1 MSKKHQEF
9 MRSKLARFR
18 LEGCRNSLKQKY
30 PEFIYPLNKLQ
41 FVERKHGVSNP
52 YVSGHHLSTDGLHI
66 YYSPYH
72 TIAMKRSDTEYE
84 IMHIVLHGIL
94 GHFLCQQNYP
104 KHDIRDPIMDFQVEQ
119 FALLLG
125 MSTPFSREYS
135 HQVSNVLSAKDS
147 TLKYYYH
154 YIQNPQE
161 IHNLKKFKCMAAD
174 DHKEWDYREKLQ
186 ELTEQ
191 MEEFIETHREEIKKF
206 WQTAQANF
214 IDLSGMETDS
224 DSPEQLL
231 WKHISDR
238 LQQYGSYSGGSSAT
252 VQFSGK
258 SIRNYRELL
267 KELFSVR
274 EIVKEQPDSIDPM
287 FYYYG
292 FELYED
298 VPLIEPLEYEER
310 PAPGLIVIAVDVSG
324 SCSDRETME
333 TFWRETYDCI
343 SQMRDTDS
351 DGEILILQCDTA
363 IKKEERVLLS
373 EFDKPPENIQARG
386 FGGTSFLP
394 VFRRVEEL
402 TKEDIKVDAILY
414 LTDGDGAFP
423 ETPSTVPTYFILPK
437 SNFQRNQSYKYIPDW
452 IETIPLEDTT
462 C

>member
-1 MSKKHQEF
+1 MSNTNKEF
-9 MRSKLARFR
+9 IQSKLALFR

-41 FVERKHGVSNP
+41 FVKRGHGVSNP
-52 YVSGHHLSTDGLHI
+52 YVAGHQLSTDGLHI

-72 TIAMKRSDTEYE
+72 TIAMKRDRTEYE

-94 GHFLCQQNYP
+94 GHFLYQQDYP
-104 KHDIRDPIMDFQVEQ
+104 IHKIRDPLMDAQVEQ

-125 MSTPFSREYS
+125 MSTPFSTDYP
-135 HQVSNVLSAKDS
+135 HQVSQLLAIKDS
-147 TLKYYYH
+147 MLKQYYH
-154 YIQNPQE
+154 CIQHPKE
-161 IHNLKKFKCMAAD
+161 ICKLAKLACMASD
-174 DHKEWDYREKLQ
+174 DHKEWDYQEKLQ

-191 MEEFIETHREEIKKF
+191 MEEFINKHREEIKNF

-214 IDLSGMETDS
+214 MDLQGLKAAS

-238 LQQYGSYSGGSSAT
+238 LRQYGSHSGNSTAA
-252 VQFSGK
+252 VQCFGK
-258 SIRNYRELL
+258 SVRNYRELL
-267 KELFSVR
+267 RELFSVR

-287 FYYYG
+287 FYHYG
-292 FELYED
+292 FELNED
-298 VPLIEPLEYEER
+298 VPFIEPLEYEER

-324 SCSDRETME
+324 SCSDKETME

-343 SQMRDTDS
+343 SQLKDNDS
-351 DGEILILQCDTA
+351 DGEIAILQCDTA
-363 IKKEERVLLS
+363 IKKEERILLS
-373 EFDKPPENIQARG
+373 EFDKPPESIQTYG
-386 FGGTSFLP
+386 YGGTSFLP

-402 TKEDIKVDAILY
+402 AKEDIKVEALLY

-437 SNFQRNQSYKYIPDW
+437 RNFQQNQSGHYIPDW